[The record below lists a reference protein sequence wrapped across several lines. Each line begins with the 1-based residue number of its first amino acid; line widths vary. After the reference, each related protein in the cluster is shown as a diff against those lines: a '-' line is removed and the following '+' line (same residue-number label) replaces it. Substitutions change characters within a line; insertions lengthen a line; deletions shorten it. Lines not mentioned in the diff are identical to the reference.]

1 MASEPGE
8 RRQPWLE
15 LRGPDGEERTIELD
29 GPVRIGR
36 APEGNEVVLG
46 PDPERWIS
54 RRHCRIEPWAGGWAV
69 LDEGSTNG
77 TYVRRGG
84 TATLEEVDGRAPIEG
99 GDAVCLLA
107 RLVDD
112 VPAYWE
118 IVLRDP
124 EMTVAAPLDQS
135 RHPRLEY
142 DWDGGVAWV
151 VKGGSRSEVGGL
163 RPQEHRVLRHMAWRN
178 REAGGAAVL
187 CSHGELIGAV
197 WGDDP
202 HVPHTRDELARVV
215 YEVRRRLGRVAGGA
229 ELVETVRGL
238 GYRLRSCG

>member
-8 RRQPWLE
+8 R
-15 LRGPDGEERTIELD
+15 
-29 GPVRIGR
+29 
-36 APEGNEVVLG
+36 
-46 PDPERWIS
+46 
-54 RRHCRIEPWAGGWAV
+54 
-69 LDEGSTNG
+69 
-77 TYVRRGG
+77 
-84 TATLEEVDGRAPIEG
+84 
-99 GDAVCLLA
+99 
-107 RLVDD
+107 
-112 VPAYWE
+112 
-118 IVLRDP
+118 
-124 EMTVAAPLDQS
+124 

-187 CSHGELIGAV
+187 CSYGELIGAV

-229 ELVETVRGL
+229 PLVETVRGL
-238 GYRLRSCG
+238 GYRLRSSG